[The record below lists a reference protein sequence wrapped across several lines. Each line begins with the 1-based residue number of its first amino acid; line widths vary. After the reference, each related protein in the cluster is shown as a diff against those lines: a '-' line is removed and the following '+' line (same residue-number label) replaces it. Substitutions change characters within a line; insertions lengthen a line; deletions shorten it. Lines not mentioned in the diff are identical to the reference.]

1 MEGGALRRHDE
12 NQILQKEP
20 RPTTAAAGLAGARP
34 SNRDHRQGADAPIGC
49 LTIRRRRGPDLI
61 PDFFNLSQAH
71 LVQQRNDVAM
81 GRHHFGAD
89 RDLDVRIGSV
99 ELVKSRQN
107 LIILDKLP
115 IEENRVAGRNADGD
129 VIFRNRSGRRT
140 LGGQINLNPFHMRLA
155 QTHHHETGEKKEHD
169 VDERNDFDTRP
180 LFWDR

>member
-20 RPTTAAAGLAGARP
+20 RPTTAATGLAGARP

-61 PDFFNLSQAH
+61 PDFLDADLADLIQE
-71 LVQQRNDVAM
+71 RNDVPM

-89 RDLDVRIGSV
+89 RDLDIRIGGV
-99 ELVKSRQN
+99 QLKKPRQN

-115 IEENRVAGRNADGD
+115 VEKNRVAGRHADRD
-129 VIFRNRSGRRT
+129 VIFRNRSRRRT
-140 LGGQINLNPFHMRLA
+140 LGGQIYLNPFHVGLA
-155 QTHHHETGEKKEHD
+155 QAHHHETGKKEKHD
-169 VDERNDFDTRP
+169 VNKRNDFDTCP